1 MATTNDNQFN
11 PMSPQNP
18 ATPLTGQPSNTVVPT
33 TPAPA
38 QSPVDQSM
46 PNSNPP
52 LITDTPVKAVIED
65 EPVAPVSS
73 GVIET
78 PGPDFDQPMQA
89 GVNTPAV
96 SLPVDVSAAV
106 PVTPEP
112 VVNELPT
119 NDMQMPSSLTGSSVE
134 ELALSVEPAIPA
146 DTSTAMPVETK
157 IEPVL
162 PIEPAMSADTAAMPM
177 DTAMP
182 TNTVMTAESSMPTES
197 VQSASVFTTATTPV
211 DPIQTPPATPAVS
224 DTSSQPDSPI
234 LSQDFDF
241 LTQETPAVSPVV
253 PTTEMPQASV
263 MQQEQEMQQPPAME
277 QPVTTFEAPTLGSE
291 ALLAREGLPQV
302 ESPMGNMPEAPQMV
316 QEMASPVENK
326 NLNIVDS
333 LPPIPDPAPVPTPSG
348 NKNLV
353 LIIGLVLVVGIILFL
368 AGVLLASG
376 GSLPF

>member
-18 ATPLTGQPSNTVVPT
+18 ATPLTGQPSNPVVPT
-33 TPAPA
+33 TPAPPV
-38 QSPVDQSM
+38 QPPVDQSM
-46 PNSNPP
+46 SNSNPP
-52 LITDTPVKAVIED
+52 LISDSPVKAVIE
-65 EPVAPVSS
+65 EERVAPVGS

-78 PGPDFDQPMQA
+78 PGPDFDQPMQVDNNA
-89 GVNTPAV
+89 PAV

-106 PVTPEP
+106 PLTPEP
-112 VVNELPT
+112 VANELPT
-119 NDMQMPSSLTGSSVE
+119 NDMQMPSSLMGSPVE
-134 ELALSVEPAIPA
+134 EPALPVIPAMPA
-146 DTSTAMPVETK
+146 DTST
-157 IEPVL
+157 
-162 PIEPAMSADTAAMPM
+162 AMPM

-182 TNTVMTAESSMPTES
+182 TNTVMTAESSMPIEP
-197 VQSASVFTTATTPV
+197 VQSASMFTTDSTPV

-234 LSQDFDF
+234 LAQDFDF

-253 PTTEMPQASV
+253 PTTEIPQASV

-291 ALLAREGLPQV
+291 ALLAREGLPQA
-302 ESPMGNMPEAPQMV
+302 ESPIANMPETPQMV
-316 QEMASPVENK
+316 QEMAAPVENK